1 MVAAVLENRD
11 NHIEMLFMKNGL
23 QDSSLATRGL
33 ILSCKLADL
42 NHLSTNS
49 NVTSSTPVGAEPH
62 FDVIY
67 DDGSVLAA
75 SKPNRL
81 LVHRTDIDFHEPH
94 NLRDLLNKTRK
105 RDAWL
110 QPVHRLDKPTSGIV
124 LFATLGN
131 ALNAL
136 KLEFVQRRT
145 KKCYWAVVRGW
156 TGDEG
161 LVEKPLP
168 TAHNPTPKEARTHY
182 RTLAKVELPHPVG
195 PYQTARYSLVECRP
209 ETGRFHQI
217 RLHFRHLRHP
227 ILGDTRYGDK
237 KHNRFV
243 ASEYGSDILFLHA
256 GQLTVRHPDGQSEL
270 ALQAGVPEAWHTIL
284 DDWPWEGDVSGVPRA
299 DRC

>member
-1 MVAAVLENRD
+1 M
-11 NHIEMLFMKNGL
+11 FCMKNGL

-42 NHLSTNS
+42 KLLSTNS

-62 FDVIY
+62 FNVIC

-124 LFATLGN
+124 LFATPGK

-145 KKCYWAVVRGW
+145 KSAIGQWSAGGRTTKVWWKNPCLRPTIQPQKRRGP
-156 TGDEG
+156 TTE
-161 LVEKPLP
+161 PLP
-168 TAHNPTPKEARTHY
+168 KLNCLIQLDLIKRRDTASSN
-182 RTLAKVELPHPVG
+182 
-195 PYQTARYSLVECRP
+195 
-209 ETGRFHQI
+209 
-217 RLHFRHLRHP
+217 
-227 ILGDTRYGDK
+227 
-237 KHNRFV
+237 
-243 ASEYGSDILFLHA
+243 A
-256 GQLTVRHPDGQSEL
+256 GLKQDDFIKSVFTSGICVTQSW
-270 ALQAGVPEAWHTIL
+270 ATQVW
-284 DDWPWEGDVSGVPRA
+284 
-299 DRC
+299 

>member
-1 MVAAVLENRD
+1 
-11 NHIEMLFMKNGL
+11 MLFMKNGL

-49 NVTSSTPVGAEPH
+49 KVTSSTPVGAEPH
-62 FDVIY
+62 FNVIC

-124 LFATLGN
+124 LFATPGK

-156 TGDEG
+156 TDDEG

-168 TAHNPTPKEARTHY
+168 TAHNPTPKESRTHY

-227 ILGDTRYGDK
+227 ILGDTKYGDK

-270 ALQAGVPEAWHTIL
+270 ALQAGVPKAWHTIL
-284 DDWPWEGDVSGVPRA
+284 DDWPWEGDISGVPRA
-299 DRC
+299 DCC

>member
-1 MVAAVLENRD
+1 
-11 NHIEMLFMKNGL
+11 MKNGL
-23 QDSSLATRGL
+23 QDSALATRGL

-49 NVTSSTPVGAEPH
+49 NVTSSTPVGADPH

-243 ASEYGSDILFLHA
+243 ASEYGSDIVFC
-256 GQLTVRHPDGQSEL
+256 TPVN
-270 ALQAGVPEAWHTIL
+270 
-284 DDWPWEGDVSGVPRA
+284 
-299 DRC
+299 

>member
-1 MVAAVLENRD
+1 
-11 NHIEMLFMKNGL
+11 MKKRL
-23 QDSSLATRGL
+23 QDSTSGKRGL

-42 NHLSTNS
+42 KPPSTNP
-49 NVTSSTPVGAEPH
+49 NLVSSTPLSAEPL
-62 FDVIY
+62 FGVIFE
-67 DDGSVLAA
+67 DDGVLAA

-94 NLRDLLNKTRK
+94 NLRDLVNKTRP
-105 RDAWL
+105 RETWL

-124 LFATLGN
+124 LFAHPGD

-136 KLEFVQRRT
+136 KLEFVHRRT
-145 KKCYWAVVRGW
+145 TKVYWAVVRGW
-156 TGDEG
+156 TEDQGV
-161 LVEKPLP
+161 VEKPLP
-168 TAHNPTPKEARTHY
+168 TAHNPTPKEARTQY
-182 RTLAKVELPHPVG
+182 RTLARVELPHPVG

-227 ILGDTRYGDK
+227 IVGDSRYGDK

-243 ASEYGSDILFLHA
+243 ASHSGSDILLLHA
-256 GQLTVRHPDGQSEL
+256 GQMTVRHPNGQADLE
-270 ALQAGVPEAWHTIL
+270 LQAAVPEPWYVIL
-284 DDWPWEGDVSGVPRA
+284 DEWPWEGDVSGVPRE

>member
-23 QDSSLATRGL
+23 QDSALATRGL

-284 DDWPWEGDVSGVPRA
+284 DDWPWEGDISGVPRA